1 MYISNSICSTIERRS
16 MGVMQHDPFIPK
28 ITGIFSSL
36 PNIKSLHDG
45 DSEYGCLVLMPSK
58 HLRENPR
65 YSMLILQLG
74 KLVSGR
80 QFSKIMIPAITFSHF
95 TCHFQRACHQNGTP
109 VERIAFPFSI
119 PSTLDK
125 CAFVRTANYLLHF
138 VTRKCATR
146 AVVIT
151 ITVAFCTLGA

>member
-1 MYISNSICSTIERRS
+1 

-65 YSMLILQLG
+65 YSMFILQLG
-74 KLVSGR
+74 KLVSGP
-80 QFSKIMIPAITFSHF
+80 QFSKNMIPAIIFSHVTFSVLVIKMVHPTYESHF
-95 TCHFQRACHQNGTP
+95 PCPLPPSCINVPLCGGQTICFNLSQGSAPQEPSSSQSLSHFAHWEHSSIQRC
-109 VERIAFPFSI
+109 
-119 PSTLDK
+119 LDD
-125 CAFVRTANYLLHF
+125 
-138 VTRKCATR
+138 
-146 AVVIT
+146 
-151 ITVAFCTLGA
+151 